1 MEQRKYEM
9 WDSAVLPGLDL
20 SLRAPNTNPWSVPSA
35 DPRLPDIIPFAW
47 VRRACEAA
55 IQAGAY
61 QQAWRGAQALMRRC
75 PEALAPSM
83 LMARVLLL
91 SNKPGL
97 ALPHFQLLLK
107 RNATDSAAWAGLATA
122 LTQLGRVQAGMAT
135 MQRSILNQPLQEGG
149 VPSEAAAS
157 LPLALGVIYL
167 RRGMSDMAAVEL
179 AKSIQSTNPRDDLQW
194 YYIEA
199 LRQAGRIDD
208 ARRLLA
214 HHDFEPQPQLPLLI
228 LRAQLS
234 TAPDVLDA
242 TFELIHAMDPDGSYS
257 RLFFAPQRVP
267 WSPAEQPMV
276 GWDQDI
282 VALSEYLLKVAPD
295 FEQEQ
300 LATAKSHAPA
310 TPTGNRPATAT
321 PGMSV
326 GTTLQRRSAD
336 PKVFDGQI
344 HMLLANRSALVRRF
358 GMSASKQIDQSIRQL
373 CQVLRQQGM
382 TVCAGYIDDPVDL
395 VIGDIRVHQP
405 VATDAMAIRD
415 MVRVFAERVQS
426 RGLEV
431 ATLLLIGGD
440 DCIPF
445 HRLHNPIPDDEKN
458 LLSDNPYACDDSG
471 YLIPQRIV
479 ARIPTGDDN
488 DPRLLLTMLNT
499 MTSYHASARH
509 EGRLGFDLGAWLR
522 IRNADGDDLARGV
535 AAEVWQAPSHEILR
549 NLHADANLLTSPPL
563 DHMQLTKRM
572 LSGREV
578 LYINLHGAS
587 GMPHFYGQAE
597 NSWGAATALP
607 IAITPE
613 HMSGATVAGTILLSE
628 ACYGAELLGR
638 TSENSIPLRALANGA
653 LAFVGSTVNAYGS
666 AQTPLLGADLLFER
680 LTHHMAHGLPV
691 GLALH
696 FARLE
701 FAQTMYERQGFLDD
715 VDMKTL
721 IEFIL
726 LGDPWVALKGSQAH
740 ASIKHSTESGS
751 MQLMSV
757 SRVPKVLRHM
767 ILQESDIPAD
777 MLRQAKTTLQKYIDP
792 NSNAQLSIVATTNP
806 RYQSKGIAVP
816 DVRFSMKS
824 MIQTSDG
831 LWLPRNAHV
840 TINNESLTKMVL
852 SR

>member
-9 WDSAVLPGLDL
+9 WDSSVLPGLDL
-20 SLRAPNTNPWSVPSA
+20 SLGASSTNPWSTPSA

-122 LTQLGRVQAGMAT
+122 LTQLGRVQAGIAT

-167 RRGMSDMAAVEL
+167 RRGMADMATIEL
-179 AKSIQSTNPRDDLQW
+179 AKSIQASTPRDDLQW

-199 LRQAGRIDD
+199 LRQCGRIDE

-228 LRAQLS
+228 LRALLS
-234 TAPDVLDA
+234 KAPDVLDA

-257 RLFFAPQRVP
+257 RLFFAPQPVP
-267 WSPAEQPMV
+267 WSPANQPMV

-282 VALSEYLLKVAPD
+282 VGLSEYLLQVAPQ
-295 FEQEQ
+295 FVQEQ
-300 LATAKSHAPA
+300 QSVAKGKVEPTPA
-310 TPTGNRPATAT
+310 TPHPVVT
-321 PGMSV
+321 PGSTLGSM
-326 GTTLQRRSAD
+326 LQRRGAD
-336 PKVFDGQI
+336 PKVFDGQV

-358 GMSASKQIDQSIRQL
+358 GMAASKQIDQSIQQL
-373 CQVLRQQGM
+373 SHVLRQQVM

-395 VIGDIRVHQP
+395 VIGDIRINQP
-405 VATDAMAIRD
+405 VATEAMAIRD
-415 MVRVFAERVQS
+415 MVRIFAERLQG

-445 HRLHNPIPDDEKN
+445 HRLHNPIPDDEKI

-488 DPRLLLTMLNT
+488 DPRLLLTMLRT
-499 MTSYHASARH
+499 MTSYHAAAHH

-522 IRNADGDDLARGV
+522 IRNADGNDLARGI
-535 AAEVWQAPSHEILR
+535 AAEVWHTPSREILH
-549 NLHADANLLTSPPL
+549 NLHSDAKLLTSPPL
-563 DHMQLTKRM
+563 DNQQLTSRM
-572 LSGREV
+572 LSGHEV

-587 GMPHFYGQAE
+587 GMPYFYGQAE

-607 IAITPE
+607 IAITPD
-613 HMSGATVAGTILLSE
+613 HMSGATVGGTVLLSE

-638 TSENSIPLRALANGA
+638 TPENSIPLRALANGA

-701 FAQTMYERQGFLDD
+701 FAQTMYDRQGFLDD

-726 LGDPWVALKGSQAH
+726 LGDPWVALKGSQTH

-751 MQLMSV
+751 MQLMAV

-777 MLRQAKTTLQKYIDP
+777 MLRQAKATLQKYIDP
-792 NSNAQLSIVATTNP
+792 TSNAQLSIVATTNP
-806 RYQSKGIAVP
+806 RYQAKGITVP

-824 MIQTSDG
+824 MVQTSDG

-840 TINNESLTKMVL
+840 TMSNQALTKMVL

>member
-9 WDSAVLPGLDL
+9 WDSSVLPGLDL
-20 SLRAPNTNPWSVPSA
+20 SLGASSTKPWSTPSA

-55 IQAGAY
+55 INAGAY

-75 PEALAPSM
+75 PEALVPSM

-122 LTQLGRVQAGMAT
+122 LTQLGRVQAGIAT
-135 MQRSILNQPLQEGG
+135 MQRSILNQPLQDGG

-167 RRGMSDMAAVEL
+167 RRGMADMAAVEL
-179 AKSIQSTNPRDDLQW
+179 AKSIQASTPRDDLQW

-199 LRQAGRIDD
+199 LRQSGRIDE

-228 LRAQLS
+228 LRALLS
-234 TAPDVLDA
+234 SAPDVLDA
-242 TFELIHAMDPDGSYS
+242 TYELIHAMDPDGSYS
-257 RLFFAPQRVP
+257 RLFFAPQSIP
-267 WSPAEQPMV
+267 WSAAEQPMV

-282 VALSEYLLKVAPD
+282 VGLSEYLLQVAPQ
-295 FEQEQ
+295 FEQAQ
-300 LATAKSHAPA
+300 LSAAKGSTPS
-310 TPTGNRPATAT
+310 TPTPPRPNAVPSPTL
-321 PGMSV
+321 GSV
-326 GTTLQRRSAD
+326 LQRRSAD

-358 GMSASKQIDQSIRQL
+358 GMAASKQIDQSIQQL

-415 MVRVFAERVQS
+415 MVRMFAERVQS
-426 RGLEV
+426 HGLEV

-445 HRLHNPIPDDEKN
+445 HRLHNPIPDDEKI

-479 ARIPTGDDN
+479 ARIPTSDDN
-488 DPRLLLTMLNT
+488 DPRVLLTVLHT
-499 MTSYHASARH
+499 MTSYHASAHH

-522 IRNADGDDLARGV
+522 IRNADGNDLARGI
-535 AAEVWQAPSHEILR
+535 AAEVWHAPSREILH
-549 NLHADANLLTSPPL
+549 NLHADAKLFTSPPL
-563 DHMQLTKRM
+563 DQQQLTKRM
-572 LSGREV
+572 LSGHEV

-607 IAITPE
+607 IAITPD
-613 HMSGATVAGTILLSE
+613 HMSVSTIGGTILLSE
-628 ACYGAELLGR
+628 ACYGAELIGR
-638 TSENSIPLRALANGA
+638 TTANSIPLRALSNGA

-701 FAQTMYERQGFLDD
+701 FAQTMYDRQGFLDD

-726 LGDPWVALKGSQAH
+726 LGDPWVALKGGHAH

-751 MQLMSV
+751 MQLMAV

-792 NSNAQLSIVATTNP
+792 TSAQLSIVATTNP
-806 RYQSKGIAVP
+806 RFQAKGITVP

-824 MIQTSDG
+824 MVQTSDG

-840 TINNESLTKMVL
+840 TMSNQTLTKMVL

>member
-9 WDSAVLPGLDL
+9 WDSSVLPGLDL
-20 SLRAPNTNPWSVPSA
+20 SLRASSPWSTPSA

-83 LMARVLLL
+83 LMARILLL

-107 RNATDSAAWAGLATA
+107 RNATDSSAWAGLATA

-167 RRGMSDMAAVEL
+167 RRGMADMAAVEL
-179 AKSIQSTNPRDDLQW
+179 AKSIQASSSRDDLQW
-194 YYIEA
+194 YYIES
-199 LRQAGRIDD
+199 LRQSGRVDE
-208 ARRLLA
+208 ARRLLS

-228 LRAQLS
+228 LRARLS

-242 TFELIHAMDPDGSYS
+242 TFELIHAMDPDGSYT
-257 RLFFAPQRVP
+257 RLFLAPQRTP
-267 WSPAEQPMV
+267 WELPEQPMV

-282 VALSEYLLKVAPD
+282 VGLTEFLVQVAPM

-300 LATAKSHAPA
+300 LALAKGDAKPVQSSSPA
-310 TPTGNRPATAT
+310 VPTTP
-321 PGMSV
+321 
-326 GTTLQRRSAD
+326 GTTLGSMMHRRGAD
-336 PKVFDGQI
+336 AKVFDGQV
-344 HMLLANRSALVRRF
+344 HMLLANRTALVRRF
-358 GMSASKQIDQSIRQL
+358 GMSASKQIDQSLRL
-373 CQVLRQQGM
+373 LSQVLRQQGM

-395 VIGDIRVHQP
+395 TIGDIRVHHP
-405 VATDAMAIRD
+405 VETDAMAIRD
-415 MVRVFAERVQS
+415 MVRIFAERVQS
-426 RGLEV
+426 RGLEI

-445 HRLHNPIPDDEKN
+445 HRLHNPIPDDEKV

-471 YLIPQRIV
+471 FLIPQRIV

-488 DPRLLLTMLNT
+488 DPTLLLTILQT
-499 MTSYHASARH
+499 MTNYHAAARH

-522 IRNADGDDLARGV
+522 IRNAQGDDLARGI
-535 AAEVWQAPSHEILR
+535 AAEVWQIPSQEILR
-549 NLHADANLLTSPPL
+549 NLHADATLLTSPPL
-563 DHMQLTKRM
+563 DHHQVNKRM

-587 GMPHFYGQAE
+587 GMPHFYGQSA
-597 NSWGAATALP
+597 NSWGAASALP
-607 IAITPE
+607 IAITPD
-613 HMSGATVAGTILLSE
+613 HMSGSTVGGTILLSE

-638 TSENSIPLRALANGA
+638 TIENSIPLRALANGA
-653 LAFVGSTVNAYGS
+653 LAFVGATVNAYGS

-680 LTHHMAHGLPV
+680 LTHHMALGLPV
-691 GLALH
+691 GMALH

-701 FAQTMYERQGFLDD
+701 FAQTMYDRQGFLDD

-726 LGDPWVALKGSQAH
+726 LGDPWVALKGGQSH
-740 ASIKHSTESGS
+740 VSIKHSTESGS
-751 MQLMSV
+751 MQLMAV

-777 MLRQAKTTLQKYIDP
+777 MLRQAKATLQKYIDP
-792 NSNAQLSIVATTNP
+792 TSGAQLSIVATTNP
-806 RYQSKGIAVP
+806 RYQAKGITVP

-824 MIQTSDG
+824 MVQTSDG

-840 TINNESLTKMVL
+840 TMSNQELTKMVL

>member
-9 WDSAVLPGLDL
+9 WDSSILPGLDL
-20 SLRAPNTNPWSVPSA
+20 SLGAPQANPWSTPSA

-55 IQAGAY
+55 ISAGAY

-83 LMARVLLL
+83 LMARILLL

-135 MQRSILNQPLQEGG
+135 MQRSILNQPLQDGG
-149 VPSEAAAS
+149 VPSEAAAA

-167 RRGMSDMAAVEL
+167 RRGMADMAAVEL
-179 AKSIQSTNPRDDLQW
+179 AKSIQSTTPRDDLQW

-199 LRQAGRIDD
+199 LRQSGRLDE
-208 ARRLLA
+208 ARRLMA
-214 HHDFEPQPQLPLLI
+214 HYDFEPQPQLPLLI
-228 LRAQLS
+228 LRALLS

-242 TFELIHAMDPDGSYS
+242 TFELIHAMDPEGSYT
-257 RLFFAPQRVP
+257 RLFFAPQRSP
-267 WSPAEQPMV
+267 WISAEQPMV
-276 GWDQDI
+276 GWDPDI
-282 VALSEYLLKVAPD
+282 VGLSEYLLQVAPAY
-295 FEQEQ
+295 EQSQ
-300 LATAKSHAPA
+300 LAAAKSNTPA
-310 TPTGNRPATAT
+310 VPPTGQSVVATT
-321 PGMSV
+321 STSLGGLV
-326 GTTLQRRSAD
+326 QRRNAN
-336 PKVFDGQI
+336 PQVFDGQV
-344 HMLLANRSALVRRF
+344 HMLLSNRAALMRRF
-358 GMSASKQIDQSIRQL
+358 GMDASKQIDQRIRQL
-373 CQVLRQQGM
+373 TQVLRQQGM

-395 VIGDIRVHQP
+395 VIGDIQVHQP

-415 MVRVFAERVQS
+415 MVRIFAERLQG

-445 HRLHNPIPDDEKN
+445 HRLHNPIPDDEKI

-479 ARIPTGDDN
+479 ARIPSGDDN
-488 DPRLLLTMLNT
+488 NPQLLLTILNT
-499 MTSYHASARH
+499 MTAYHANARH

-522 IRNADGDDLARGV
+522 IRNADGNDLACGV
-535 AAEVWQAPSHEILR
+535 AAEVWHAPSQEILH
-549 NLHADANLLTSPPL
+549 NLHADAQLLTSPPL
-563 DHMQLTKRM
+563 DHQQISKRM

-607 IAITPE
+607 IALSPE
-613 HMSGATVAGTILLSE
+613 HMSGTTVGGTILLSE

-638 TSENSIPLRALANGA
+638 TIENSIPLRALANGA

-701 FAQTMYERQGFLDD
+701 FAQTMYDRQGFLDD

-726 LGDPWVALKGSQAH
+726 LGDPWVAMKGSQAH
-740 ASIKHSTESGS
+740 VSIKHSTESGS
-751 MQLMSV
+751 MQLMAV

-777 MLRQAKTTLQKYIDP
+777 MLRQAKATLQKYIDP
-792 NSNAQLSIVATTNP
+792 TSSAQLSIVATTNP
-806 RYQSKGIAVP
+806 RYQAKGITVP

-824 MIQTSDG
+824 MVQTSDG

-840 TINNESLTKMVL
+840 TMSNQSLTKMVL

>member
-9 WDSAVLPGLDL
+9 WDSSVLPGLDL
-20 SLRAPNTNPWSVPSA
+20 SLGASSTTWSTPSA

-55 IQAGAY
+55 IHAGAY

-122 LTQLGRVQAGMAT
+122 LTQLGRVQAGIST

-149 VPSEAAAS
+149 VPSEAAAA

-167 RRGMSDMAAVEL
+167 RRGMADMAAVEL
-179 AKSIQSTNPRDDLQW
+179 AKSIQSTTPRDDLQW

-199 LRQAGRIDD
+199 LRQSGRIDE

-228 LRAQLS
+228 LRALLS

-242 TFELIHAMDPDGSYS
+242 TFELIHAMDPDGNYS
-257 RLFFAPQRVP
+257 RLFFAPKPVP

-282 VALSEYLLKVAPD
+282 VGLSEYLLQVAPQ
-295 FEQEQ
+295 FAQEQ
-300 LATAKSHAPA
+300 TSVAKGNAEPTPA
-310 TPTGNRPATAT
+310 SSRPAVI
-321 PGMSV
+321 PGSTLGSV
-326 GTTLQRRSAD
+326 LQRRGAD

-358 GMSASKQIDQSIRQL
+358 GMAASKQIDQSIQQL
-373 CQVLRQQGM
+373 SQVLRQQGM

-395 VIGDIRVHQP
+395 AVGDIRVNQP

-415 MVRVFAERVQS
+415 MVRIFAERLQT

-445 HRLHNPIPDDEKN
+445 HRLHNPIPDDEKT

-488 DPRLLLTMLNT
+488 DPRLLLTILHT
-499 MTSYHASARH
+499 MTSYHASAHH

-522 IRNADGDDLARGV
+522 IRNADGNDLARGI
-535 AAEVWQAPSHEILR
+535 AAEVWHAPSREIL
-549 NLHADANLLTSPPL
+549 HK
-563 DHMQLTKRM
+563 QLTKRM
-572 LSGREV
+572 LSDHEV

-607 IAITPE
+607 IAITPD
-613 HMSGATVAGTILLSE
+613 HMSVSTVGGTILLSE

-638 TSENSIPLRALANGA
+638 TTENSIPLRALSNGA

-701 FAQTMYERQGFLDD
+701 FAQTMYDRQGFLDD

-726 LGDPWVALKGSQAH
+726 LGDPWVALKGNQAH

-751 MQLMSV
+751 MQLMAV

-777 MLRQAKTTLQKYIDP
+777 MLSRAKATLQKFVDP
-792 NSNAQLSIVATTNP
+792 KSAQLSIVATTNP
-806 RYQSKGIAVP
+806 RYQAKGITVP

-824 MIQTSDG
+824 MVQTSDG

-840 TINNESLTKMVL
+840 TMSNQSLTKMVL

>member
-9 WDSAVLPGLDL
+9 WDGAVLPGLDL
-20 SLRAPNTNPWSVPSA
+20 SLQAPQTNPWSVPSA

-55 IQAGAY
+55 IQAEAY

-83 LMARVLLL
+83 LMARILLL

-107 RNATDSAAWAGLATA
+107 RNATDSAAWAGLAAA

-167 RRGMSDMAAVEL
+167 RRGMADMAAVEL

-194 YYIEA
+194 YYIES
-199 LRQAGRIDD
+199 LRQSGRIDD

-228 LRAQLS
+228 LRSQLS

-257 RLFFAPQRVP
+257 RLFFAPKQVP
-267 WSPAEQPMV
+267 WGPAEQPMV

-282 VALSEYLLKVAPD
+282 VGLTEYLLQVAPE
-295 FEQEQ
+295 FAQEQ
-300 LATAKSHAPA
+300 LASAKGNASAPSA
-310 TPTGNRPATAT
+310 TPVTPTPPPSATL
-321 PGMSV
+321 GSV
-326 GTTLQRRSAD
+326 LQRRNAD

-373 CQVLRQQGM
+373 SQILRQQGM
-382 TVCAGYIDDPVDL
+382 NVCAGYIDDPVDL
-395 VIGDIRVHQP
+395 VVGDIRVQHP
-405 VATDAMAIRD
+405 VTADAMAIRD
-415 MVRVFAERVQS
+415 MVRVFAERLQS

-445 HRLHNPIPDDEKN
+445 HRLHNPIPDDEKI

-488 DPRLLLTMLNT
+488 DPRLLLTILNT
-499 MTSYHASARH
+499 MTAYHADARH

-522 IRNADGDDLARGV
+522 IRNAEGDNLARGI
-535 AAEVWQAPSHEILR
+535 AAEVWHAPSREVLH
-549 NLHADANLLTSPPL
+549 NLHTEAKLLTSPPL
-563 DHMQLTKRM
+563 DHHQLTKPM
-572 LSGREV
+572 LSGHEV

-587 GMPHFYGQAE
+587 GMPHFYGQPE
-597 NSWGAATALP
+597 NSWGAATSLP
-607 IAITPE
+607 IAITPD
-613 HMSGATVAGTILLSE
+613 HMNGATVAGTILLSE

-638 TSENSIPLRALANGA
+638 TVDNSIPLRALSNGA
-653 LAFVGSTVNAYGS
+653 LAFVGATVNAYGS

-726 LGDPWVALKGSQAH
+726 LGDPWVALKGSQSH
-740 ASIKHSTESGS
+740 VSIKHTTESGS
-751 MQLMSV
+751 MQLMAV

-767 ILQESDIPAD
+767 LLQESDIPAD
-777 MLRQAKTTLQKYIDP
+777 MLRQAKSSLQKYIDP
-792 NSNAQLSIVATTNP
+792 TSSAQLSIVATTNP
-806 RYQSKGIAVP
+806 RYQSKGITTP

-824 MIQTSDG
+824 MVQTSDG
-831 LWLPRNAHV
+831 LWLPRNAHI
-840 TINNESLTKMVL
+840 TISNQSTTKMVL

>member
-9 WDSAVLPGLDL
+9 WDSSVLPGLDL
-20 SLRAPNTNPWSVPSA
+20 SLEASSTKPWSTPSA

-55 IQAGAY
+55 IHAGAY

-122 LTQLGRVQAGMAT
+122 LTQLGRVQAGIAT

-149 VPSEAAAS
+149 VPSEAAAA

-167 RRGMSDMAAVEL
+167 RRGMADMAAVEL
-179 AKSIQSTNPRDDLQW
+179 AKSIQATTPRDDLQW

-199 LRQAGRIDD
+199 LRQSGRIDE

-228 LRAQLS
+228 LRALLS

-242 TFELIHAMDPDGSYS
+242 TYELIHAMDPDGSYS
-257 RLFFAPQRVP
+257 RLFFAPQSVP

-282 VALSEYLLKVAPD
+282 VGLSEYLLQVAPQ
-295 FEQEQ
+295 FAQEQ
-300 LATAKSHAPA
+300 QSVAKGNASA
-310 TPTGNRPATAT
+310 TPVSPRPAMTPSAT
-321 PGMSV
+321 LGSV
-326 GTTLQRRSAD
+326 LQRRNAD
-336 PKVFDGQI
+336 PKVFDGQV

-358 GMSASKQIDQSIRQL
+358 GMAASKQIDQSIQQL
-373 CQVLRQQGM
+373 SQVLRQQGM
-382 TVCAGYIDDPVDL
+382 NVCAGYIDDPTDL
-395 VIGDIRVHQP
+395 AVGDIRVNQP

-415 MVRVFAERVQS
+415 MVRIFAERLQG

-445 HRLHNPIPDDEKN
+445 HRLHNPIPDDEKI

-488 DPRLLLTMLNT
+488 DPRLLLTILHT
-499 MTSYHASARH
+499 MTSYHASAHH

-522 IRNADGDDLARGV
+522 IRNADGNDLARGV
-535 AAEVWQAPSHEILR
+535 AAEVWHAPSREILH
-549 NLHADANLLTSPPL
+549 NLHADAMLLTSPPL
-563 DHMQLTKRM
+563 DHQQLTKRM
-572 LSGREV
+572 LSGHEV

-607 IAITPE
+607 IAITPD
-613 HMSGATVAGTILLSE
+613 HMSVSTVGGTILLSE
-628 ACYGAELLGR
+628 ACYGAELVGR
-638 TSENSIPLRALANGA
+638 TTENSIPLRALSNGA

-701 FAQTMYERQGFLDD
+701 FAQTMYDRQGFLDD

-726 LGDPWVALKGSQAH
+726 LGDPWVALKGNQAH

-751 MQLMSV
+751 MQLMAV

-777 MLRQAKTTLQKYIDP
+777 MLSRAKATLQKFVDP
-792 NSNAQLSIVATTNP
+792 KSAQLSIVATTNP
-806 RYQSKGIAVP
+806 RYQAKGITVP

-824 MIQTSDG
+824 MVQTSDG

-840 TINNESLTKMVL
+840 TMSNQSLTKMVL